1 MNQSND
7 IRLTQKS
14 FARKAQAE
22 PEHRFQDLWH
32 ILCREDWIKTALART
47 LTNSGSRTAG
57 VDGISKKDLNTD
69 AKQVAFT
76 ASLQSELKSGTY
88 EPMPVRRTWIPKP
101 GKSEKRPLG
110 IPTIK
115 DRVVQEMLRMLME
128 PIWENDFLDCSHGFR
143 PGRRTMDCIETL
155 YSRIQPCNKY
165 YWVIEG
171 DIRKCFDRI
180 HHKKL
185 IELVRKR
192 IADKRVVQL
201 IDAFLKAGVMEDGF
215 FQETPEGTPQ
225 GGILSPLLANIY
237 LHELDRW
244 WWEKYG
250 GLSQEERSKRR
261 QRNEGNFILTRY
273 ADDFIILCNGTKESA
288 EQIKQEMKDFL
299 LNELHLELSDEKTH
313 ITHATEGFDF
323 LGFHVQREEPKDN
336 KPWLRVTP
344 TRKSE
349 QHLRDTIQ
357 AMTDRALVWEPV
369 PAKINAINRVLRG
382 WGNYYKNVSSSLI
395 RSKLDWY
402 VSQRILK
409 WLGERHKGMGKRA
422 ILKKYYIRQGKRKN
436 WGCRDGQE
444 TVFLFML
451 RDIQHSNYPRKKR
464 NNPYLDDNANPDFET
479 ETPHMDTWD
488 GTTSRRKAE
497 WWEARNQALIRDNHR
512 CTQCGSTEELEVHH
526 LKPSGG
532 NRLDNLQ
539 TLCQKCHVQT
549 PSYGIDRRQNKTG
562 CNSQWKAG

>member
-155 YSRIQPCNKY
+155 YSRIQPRNKY

-215 FQETPEGTPQ
+215 LQETPEGTPQ
-225 GGILSPLLANIY
+225 GGI
-237 LHELDRW
+237 
-244 WWEKYG
+244 
-250 GLSQEERSKRR
+250 
-261 QRNEGNFILTRY
+261 
-273 ADDFIILCNGTKESA
+273 
-288 EQIKQEMKDFL
+288 
-299 LNELHLELSDEKTH
+299 
-313 ITHATEGFDF
+313 IT
-323 LGFHVQREEPKDN
+323 L
-336 KPWLRVTP
+336 P
-344 TRKSE
+344 TML
-349 QHLRDTIQ
+349 QTI
-357 AMTDRALVWEPV
+357 P
-369 PAKINAINRVLRG
+369 
-382 WGNYYKNVSSSLI
+382 I
-395 RSKLDWY
+395 RS
-402 VSQRILK
+402 
-409 WLGERHKGMGKRA
+409 
-422 ILKKYYIRQGKRKN
+422 
-436 WGCRDGQE
+436 
-444 TVFLFML
+444 
-451 RDIQHSNYPRKKR
+451 
-464 NNPYLDDNANPDFET
+464 
-479 ETPHMDTWD
+479 
-488 GTTSRRKAE
+488 
-497 WWEARNQALIRDNHR
+497 
-512 CTQCGSTEELEVHH
+512 
-526 LKPSGG
+526 
-532 NRLDNLQ
+532 
-539 TLCQKCHVQT
+539 
-549 PSYGIDRRQNKTG
+549 
-562 CNSQWKAG
+562 